1 MPWKFNE
8 EDHVSQRSPQ
18 QARQQIALSGI
29 GGQGVL
35 FVTKLLAETAV
46 HLGWSVLLSETHG
59 MAQRG
64 GNVISHLKVWDPR
77 GAAATAATVATAPT
91 AGTPPIGF
99 TSPLIRAGQADVLLA
114 LHPEALTAH
123 GFYLNPKG
131 TAIVN
136 APTASSRTTVDAD
149 RIAAEIGQ
157 PIAANLVLLGFAAAA
172 GALFCTA
179 EPLREVLDAL
189 GGPRRDVNRQAFQ
202 AGLSRAGR

>member
-8 EDHVSQRSPQ
+8 EDHVSQRSLQ
-18 QARQQIALSGI
+18 QARHQIAVSGI

-46 HLGWSVLLSETHG
+46 QLGWSVLLSETHG

-64 GNVISHLKVWDPR
+64 GNVISHLKVWNPR
-77 GAAATAATVATAPT
+77 GAAATAATT
-91 AGTPPIGF
+91 GTPPIGF

-114 LHPEALTAH
+114 LHPEALSAH

-136 APTASSRTTVDAD
+136 APVAAGPHTIDAD
-149 RIAAEIGQ
+149 GIAGAIGQ
-157 PIAANLVLLGFAAAA
+157 PIAANLVLLGFAAGA

>member
-1 MPWKFNE
+1 MPWKSNE
-8 EDHVSQRSPQ
+8 EDHVSQQLTQ
-18 QARQQIALSGI
+18 QARQQIAVSGI

-46 HLGWSVLLSETHG
+46 GLGWSVLLSETHG

-64 GNVISHLKVWDPR
+64 GNVISHLKVWDPQ
-77 GAAATAATVATAPT
+77 AAGSTAPT
-91 AGTPPIGF
+91 TSTAANGKPPVGF

-114 LHPEALTAH
+114 LHPEALTTH

-136 APTASSRTTVDAD
+136 APTANGPYTIDAD
-149 RIAAEIGQ
+149 RIAAEIGHA
-157 PIAANLVLLGFAAAA
+157 IAANLVLLGFAAGV

-179 EPLREVLDAL
+179 EPLREILDAL

-202 AGLSRAGR
+202 AGLNRAGR